1 MSKHYDAV
9 IVGAG
14 IVGAATLRQYV
25 ETYPQKTV
33 LLIEK
38 ESQSALHQTG
48 RNSGVIHAGVYY
60 PPHSLK
66 SQYCIEGLHDTLSWC
81 KTYNLPFEQCG
92 KLIVATNDN
101 ELERLETLYQNC
113 KENGLQPTKVS
124 GKELPSMEPNIVG
137 KEAIWVKM
145 TGITDYAQICRSF
158 INLAHET
165 KRVDMLFNCVVKTI
179 EEKHNQV
186 SIAVLHNSTGSN
198 DDQEEID
205 IHCDQLI
212 CCAGA
217 YADTLIRSQGLTPD
231 FKIMPFKG
239 VYHRLSEQ
247 FNNVSKRLIYP
258 VPDPAM
264 PFLGVHLTKMIGGYT
279 TVGPNA
285 ALALG
290 REAYSNIPSLSEIY
304 RTLSYRGLYK
314 LLWQYKSSVA
324 SELTSSFSKRYYADL
339 VKRYCPAVCV
349 EHFSD
354 YRPGIR
360 AQAVTDSGKLLHDF
374 KFVKTERVLHIG
386 NAPSPAATSA
396 MPIARA
402 IIKEM
407 A

>member
-66 SQYCIEGLHDTLSWC
+66 SQYCIEGLHDTVSWC

-124 GKELPSMEPNIVG
+124 GEKLSSMEPNIVG

-145 TGITDYAQICRSF
+145 TGITDYSQICRSF

-165 KRVDMLFNCVVKTI
+165 KRVDMLFNCVVKSI

-198 DDQEEID
+198 DEQEEMD

-290 REAYSNIPSLSEIY
+290 RESYSNFPSLSEIY
-304 RTLSYRGLYK
+304 RTLSYSGLYK

-339 VKRYCPAVCV
+339 VKRYCPSVCV

-360 AQAVTDSGKLLHDF
+360 AQAVSDSGKLLHDF
-374 KFVKTERVLHIG
+374 KFVKTERVLHVG

-407 A
+407 T